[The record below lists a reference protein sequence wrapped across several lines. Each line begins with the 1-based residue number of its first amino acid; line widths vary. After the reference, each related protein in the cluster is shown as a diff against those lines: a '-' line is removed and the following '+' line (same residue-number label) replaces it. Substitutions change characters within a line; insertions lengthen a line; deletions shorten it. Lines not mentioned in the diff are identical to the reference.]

1 MYKYI
6 QISSLILFFTA
17 CTPNLAPIELVK
29 WVENE
34 KNGFRHKQVID
45 DVVFTLQERPL
56 EYLLC
61 IENQG
66 NVTREQI
73 ESINSSNDLLH
84 FYLDIRPNNESV
96 PLLMYKSENK
106 EEYFERLRYYT
117 TEVQSDLILVNSIDT
132 MYPVLCHFEQNYNM
146 APNNILTFAFEKK
159 ELKDQRYKLIFFD
172 RVFEN
177 GPVEF
182 NIQANKKHPKLKLP

>member
-6 QISSLILFFTA
+6 QISTLILFYTA

-56 EYLLC
+56 EYMLC
-61 IENQG
+61 LENQG

-73 ESINSSNDLLH
+73 ESVNSSNDLLH

-96 PLLMYKSENK
+96 PLLMYKAENK
-106 EEYFERLRYYT
+106 EEYFDRLRYYT
-117 TEVQSDLILVNSIDT
+117 TEVQSDIMLINFNDT
-132 MYPVLCHFEQNYNM
+132 LYPVLSHFEQSYNM
-146 APNNILTFAFEKK
+146 APNNILTFAFEKPLRLDK
-159 ELKDQRYKLIFFD
+159 KFKIIFHD
-172 RVFEN
+172 RVFQN
-177 GPVEF
+177 GPIEF
-182 NIQANKKHPKLKLP
+182 LIETTKKHPKLKLP